1 MAQRQTIFRAFKY
14 TIYALLAMNVGWFF
28 LEDFNASAQTFA
40 NGVTWRNFVEA
51 YSSTVDTL
59 AWVVLLLLFE
69 LETAVISDERLRG
82 NLKYWLAAIR
92 LVCYF
97 FITYAFFGYLGKF
110 FLVTNVADL
119 GVVDL
124 CRQLGTEAASIVSL
138 DDYIPL
144 TQTSCAQLS
153 AAPVFQVA
161 ETQIYG
167 SAADMSLLRNLATT
181 DVVNSGD
188 WLVIVALLEIEVVM
202 QLRGL
207 LSDRWIGL
215 FKKVKAV
222 LYTILFACAL
232 YWWLDGDFLDFWDA
246 FLWLVAFIFIELNI
260 FQWQAES
267 KEENHPQVEAQ
278 A

>member
-28 LEDFNASAQTFA
+28 LEDFSASAQTFA

-82 NLKYWLAAIR
+82 SLKYWLTAIR

-97 FITYAFFGYLGKF
+97 FIAYAFFGYLGKF
-110 FLVTNVADL
+110 FLVTNVVDL

-138 DDYIPL
+138 
-144 TQTSCAQLS
+144 
-153 AAPVFQVA
+153 
-161 ETQIYG
+161 
-167 SAADMSLLRNLATT
+167 
-181 DVVNSGD
+181 
-188 WLVIVALLEIEVVM
+188 
-202 QLRGL
+202 
-207 LSDRWIGL
+207 
-215 FKKVKAV
+215 
-222 LYTILFACAL
+222 
-232 YWWLDGDFLDFWDA
+232 
-246 FLWLVAFIFIELNI
+246 
-260 FQWQAES
+260 
-267 KEENHPQVEAQ
+267 
-278 A
+278 